1 MKGPS
6 LPEVATAKL
15 REAQRLV
22 RLQRSYDAEC
32 VASDAKVRWVGK
44 VWLFGFVLF
53 WWLGGFLWCFLNPFV
68 VDIILLCFAKTI
80 A

>member
-15 REAQRLV
+15 REAQRLA

-32 VASDAKVRWVGK
+32 VASDAKVRETPMVGWEGL
-44 VWLFGFVLF
+44 VASGFVF
-53 WWLGGFLWCFLNPFV
+53 FGQLGQIFV
-68 VDIILLCFAKTI
+68 VFFESIRC
-80 A
+80 